1 MIKIIEEPRGE
12 VYKSLLSYA
21 FEQCEAFIL
30 VDRHSFT
37 LSEQG
42 ENFLK
47 ALKSEIVDIDVE
59 QSWPGTKLEDG
70 FANIY
75 RFKTSEHALSVLE
88 AHTSRLYE
96 WLKPHLLED
105 LIFYKEHYEPW
116 LVTISQEEMSW
127 IQTDDVETCC
137 KKLKEIGIVYKLD

>member
-1 MIKIIEEPRGE
+1 MIKIIEEPRGD

-42 ENFLK
+42 ETFLK
-47 ALKSEIVDIDVE
+47 ALKSEILDIDVE
-59 QSWPGTKLEDG
+59 QSWPGTELKEG

-75 RFKTSEHALSVLE
+75 RFKTSPHALTVLE
-88 AHTSRLYE
+88 SYTSRYMNG
-96 WLKPHLLED
+96 KHL
-105 LIFYKEHYEPW
+105 IY
-116 LVTISQEEMSW
+116 
-127 IQTDDVETCC
+127 
-137 KKLKEIGIVYKLD
+137 